1 MDRIYKNVMNK
12 VQEMS
17 YVQRTLFKLGYNY
30 KLEQIKMGYDAPL
43 CNMWVHKDTHTAACF
58 YLPYTIL
65 LHAHSYLYRSDP
77 WYKIS
82 A

>member
-1 MDRIYKNVMNK
+1 MRDVYLFCLLYLICQEIMDRIYKNVMNK

-43 CNMWVHKDTHTAACF
+43 CN
-58 YLPYTIL
+58 L
-65 LHAHSYLYRSDP
+65 
-77 WYKIS
+77 
-82 A
+82 